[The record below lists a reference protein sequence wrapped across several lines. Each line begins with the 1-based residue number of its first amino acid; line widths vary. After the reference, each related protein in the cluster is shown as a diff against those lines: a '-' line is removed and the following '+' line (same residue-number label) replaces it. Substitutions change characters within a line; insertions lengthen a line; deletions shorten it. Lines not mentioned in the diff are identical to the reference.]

1 MFSLHEICVLISTEN
16 SCFSRVYVNMAMQ
29 LSLKLLDLFKIE
41 LVMNMSDKML
51 YHSHQTSDL
60 SFKLCA
66 SRTEYTM

>member
-1 MFSLHEICVLISTEN
+1 
-16 SCFSRVYVNMAMQ
+16 MAMQ
-29 LSLKLLDLFKIE
+29 LSFKLLDLFKIE

-51 YHSHQTSDL
+51 YYSQQTSDL